1 MRVRAGEREKER
13 ERGRELARR
22 PCERKTERLSHR
34 RTLHPHEFFVVGIM
48 NLGRA
53 VLMRYLLQRT
63 GRSCQKTLIMQL
75 SRAVEVR
82 YLLEKTGG
90 GARRFIQ

>member
-1 MRVRAGEREKER
+1 
-13 ERGRELARR
+13 
-22 PCERKTERLSHR
+22 
-34 RTLHPHEFFVVGIM
+34 M